1 MNEVAISPH
10 SSQEKTP
17 MDNKTAPKHLILNSP
32 YKAPEAHWLYQSETK
47 TFEKKP
53 GRRPAGFL
61 KATPRHRGRGE
72 DPGRVV
78 DIPLVNAIRKRVDE
92 WRKAGYPGVSGITKR
107 LLDYWNDAER
117 RGGKRFFFCQLE
129 AVETLIWLVEAPD
142 NEKTGIQIPPNG
154 GEFQRLCAKMATG
167 TGKTVVMAM
176 VIAWH
181 VLNKTAHSQ
190 DARFSKN
197 IFIVAPG
204 LTVKSRLSVL
214 QPADPDNY
222 YKDFDIVPPD
232 LMDKLRQ
239 GRVRICNWHIL
250 RWDSEEQIKKKKGV
264 DKRGAKSDE
273 AYAREALGDMA
284 GARNI
289 LVIND
294 EAHHA
299 WRVNPK
305 AKGSA
310 KDKEEATIWVG
321 GLDRIHKTRGI
332 LACYDFSATPFAPSG
347 HDSTDEALFDWII
360 SDFSLSDAIE
370 SGLVKTPRVVVRD
383 DAGPEA
389 KQYKSRLY
397 HIYSDPEVKDDL
409 SLAAE
414 PEKPLPDLVINAYYL
429 LGYDWKQT
437 DLAWRK
443 QGAETPPVMITVANR
458 TNTAARVKYAFKEG
472 KIRIEELCARERIL
486 HIDSEALEKAEAKDE
501 PIIPDDGASSSK
513 ENSAKQKRAK
523 QKKGKAMDEKQAE
536 MLRRQVDTVGK
547 PGEPGAQ
554 MQKVISVGMLSEG
567 WDAKTVTHIM
577 GLRAFTSQLLCEQVV
592 GRGLR
597 RTSYDVNERTGMFEP
612 EYVNVFGVPFSFL
625 PHSENAD
632 EGPPPPPPSP
642 TRIEPVPDRAADFSI
657 SWPNVL
663 RIEQVY
669 HPHLS
674 VDWEGVESLE
684 LNAGD
689 TASIAELAQTVE
701 GKPDVTKI
709 REIKLEELAKES
721 RLQSIIFAMAR
732 DVYNQMKPDW
742 SGGKEILLA
751 QIFVLTEQFIDS
763 GRILINPA
771 LFNQDD
777 LRRRLMLILNMS
789 KIVNHLW
796 QAIRFENTEKLV
808 PVFDRAHPFSSTGD
822 MRPWH
827 TTKPCERTCRSHI
840 NFCVHDSAW
849 EASEAFVL
857 DRNSAVAAWVKNDHL
872 RFEIIYIYK
881 GVVKRYWPDF
891 IIRLKSG
898 DFLVL
903 ETKGQETE
911 QDKAKRRF
919 LEEWAKAVNEHGGF
933 GHWRTA
939 VSRSTSDIKDILHRH
954 SS

>member
-1 MNEVAISPH
+1 M
-10 SSQEKTP
+10 
-17 MDNKTAPKHLILNSP
+17 
-32 YKAPEAHWLYQSETK
+32 
-47 TFEKKP
+47 
-53 GRRPAGFL
+53 
-61 KATPRHRGRGE
+61 
-72 DPGRVV
+72 VV
-78 DIPLVNAIRKRVDE
+78 PIPLVNKIRKRVDE
-92 WRKAGYPGVSGITKR
+92 WRKAGYPGASGITKR

-142 NEKTGIQIPPNG
+142 NEKTGIQIPPSG

-214 QPADPDNY
+214 QPAAADNY
-222 YKDFDIVPPD
+222 YEDFDIVPPD

-239 GRVRICNWHIL
+239 GRVRICNWHML
-250 RWDSEEQIKKKKGV
+250 GWDSEEQIKKKKGV

-273 AYAREALGDMA
+273 AYVREALGDMA
-284 GARNI
+284 GSRNI

-305 AKGSA
+305 AKGKSQQGSA
-310 KDKEEATIWVG
+310 EDQKEATIWIG

-347 HDSTDEALFDWII
+347 NRNADESLFDWII

-383 DAGPEA
+383 DAVPEA
-389 KQYKSRLY
+389 KKYQSRLY
-397 HIYSDPEVKDDL
+397 HIYGDPEVKDDL
-409 SLAAE
+409 SRKAK
-414 PEKPLPDLVINAYYL
+414 PEEPLPDLVINAYYL

-437 DLAWRK
+437 ALAWREQDAK
-443 QGAETPPVMITVANR
+443 TPPVMITVANR
-458 TNTAARVKYAFKEG
+458 TDTAARVKQAFEQK
-472 KIRIEELCARERIL
+472 KIRIEELCAPERIL
-486 HIDSEALEKAEAKDE
+486 HIDSKTLEKAEAKDE
-501 PIIPDDGASSSK
+501 PIVPDDGASSSK
-513 ENSAKQKRAK
+513 GNSAKQKK
-523 QKKGKAMDEKQAE
+523 ETDEKKAE
-536 MLRRQVDTVGK
+536 ILRRQVDTVGK

-597 RTSYDVNERTGMFEP
+597 RTSYDLNERTGRFEP

-625 PHSENAD
+625 PHSESAGD
-632 EGPPPPPPSP
+632 APPPPPPSP
-642 TRIEPVPDRAADFSI
+642 TRIEPDPDKAAFSI

-669 HPHLS
+669 HPRLS
-674 VDWEGVESLE
+674 VDWEKVEPLK

-689 TASIAELAQTVE
+689 TASIAELAPTVA
-701 GKPDVTKI
+701 GRPDVTKI
-709 REIKLEELAKES
+709 REIKLEELAQES
-721 RLQSIIFAMAR
+721 RLQSIIFATAR
-732 DVYNQMKPDW
+732 DVYNQMKPTDW
-742 SGGKEILLA
+742 SGSKEILLA
-751 QIFVLTEQFIDS
+751 QLVVLTEQFIRP
-763 GRILINPA
+763 GRIRITPA
-771 LFNQDD
+771 LFDQDD
-777 LRRRLMLILNMS
+777 LLRRLMLILNMS

-796 QAIRFENTEKLV
+796 RAIHFKNIEKLT

-827 TTKPCERTCRSHI
+827 TTKPCERTRRSHI

-849 EASEAFVL
+849 EASEAFEL
-857 DRNSAVAAWVKNDHL
+857 DRNPAVAAWVKNDHL
-872 RFEIIYIYK
+872 RFEIIYTYK

-911 QDKAKRRF
+911 QDIAKRRF
-919 LEEWAKAVNEHGGF
+919 LEEWTEAVNEHGGF
-933 GHWRTA
+933 GQWRTA
-939 VSRSTSDIKDILHRH
+939 VSRSPSDIKDILHRH

>member
-1 MNEVAISPH
+1 
-10 SSQEKTP
+10 

-72 DPGRVV
+72 DPGMVV

-273 AYAREALGDMA
+273 AYVREALGDMA

-321 GLDRIHKTRGI
+321 GLDRIHKARGI

-347 HDSTDEALFDWII
+347 HHSTDEALFDWII

-383 DAGPEA
+383 DAIPEA
-389 KQYKSRLY
+389 REYKSRLY

-409 SLAAE
+409 SRRAK
-414 PEKPLPDLVINAYYL
+414 PDVPLPDLVINAYYL

-443 QGAETPPVMITVANR
+443 QKAKTPPVMITVANR
-458 TNTAARVKYAFKEG
+458 TDTAARVKWAFKEN
-472 KIRIEELCARERIL
+472 KIGIEELCARERIL

-501 PIIPDDGASSSK
+501 PIIPDDGTSSSK
-513 ENSAKQKRAK
+513 ENSAKQKKAK
-523 QKKGKAMDEKQAE
+523 QKKGKAADEKQAE
-536 MLRRQVDTVGK
+536 LLRRQVDTVGK
-547 PGEPGAQ
+547 PGKPGAQ

-597 RTSYDVNERTGMFEP
+597 RTSYDVNESTGMFEP

-625 PHSENAD
+625 PHSENAG
-632 EGPPPPPPSP
+632 EGPPPPPLSP

-674 VDWEGVESLE
+674 VDWEEVESLE

-709 REIKLEELAKES
+709 REIDLAGLAKES
-721 RLQSIIFAMAR
+721 RLQSIIFATAR
-732 DVYNQMKPDW
+732 DVYNQMKPAW
-742 SGGKEILLA
+742 SGGKEFLLA
-751 QIFVLTEQFIDS
+751 QVFVLTEQFIES
-763 GRILINPA
+763 GRILITPV

-777 LRRRLMLILNMS
+777 LLRRLMLILNMS

-827 TTKPCERTCRSHI
+827 TTKPCEPTCRSHI

-849 EASEAFVL
+849 EASEAFEL
-857 DRNSAVAAWVKNDHL
+857 DRNRAVAAWVKNDHL

-939 VSRSTSDIKDILHRH
+939 VSRSTSDIKDILHQH

>member
-32 YKAPEAHWLYQSETK
+32 YKAPEAHWLYQHETK

-72 DPGRVV
+72 DPGMVV

-222 YKDFDIVPPD
+222 YEDFDIVPPD

-250 RWDSEEQIKKKKGV
+250 GWDSEEQIKEKKGV

-273 AYAREALGDMA
+273 AYVREALGDMA

-321 GLDRIHKTRGI
+321 GLDRIHKARGI

-347 HDSTDEALFDWII
+347 NRNADEALFDWII

-383 DAGPEA
+383 DAVPEA

-409 SLAAE
+409 SRRAK
-414 PEKPLPDLVINAYYL
+414 PDVPLPALVINAYYL
-429 LGYDWKQT
+429 LGCDWKQT

-443 QGAETPPVMITVANR
+443 QKAETPPVMITVANL
-458 TNTAARVKYAFKEG
+458 TNTAARVKYAFEQE
-472 KIRIEELCARERIL
+472 KIGIKELCAPERIL
-486 HIDSEALEKAEAKDE
+486 HIDSKVLEKAEAKDE
-501 PIIPDDGASSSK
+501 PIISDDGASSSK
-513 ENSAKQKRAK
+513 GNSAK
-523 QKKGKAMDEKQAE
+523 QKKGKDADDKRAE
-536 MLRRQVDTVGK
+536 ILRRQVDTVGK
-547 PGEPGAQ
+547 PGKPGAQ

-597 RTSYDVNERTGMFEP
+597 RTSYNVNERTGMFEP

-625 PHSENAD
+625 PHSESAG

-642 TRIEPVPDRAADFSI
+642 TRIEPDPGKAGFAI

-674 VDWEGVESLE
+674 VDWEEVESLE
-684 LNAGD
+684 LNASD
-689 TASIAELAQTVE
+689 TASIAELAPTVE
-701 GKPDVTKI
+701 GKPDVTQIDKI
-709 REIKLEELAKES
+709 DLADLVKES
-721 RLQSIIFAMAR
+721 RLQSIIFATAR

-751 QIFVLTEQFIDS
+751 QVVVLTEQFINS
-763 GRILINPA
+763 GQILITPV
-771 LFNQDD
+771 LFSQDD

-796 QAIRFENTEKLV
+796 QAIRFENTEKLL

-840 NFCVHDSAW
+840 NFCVHDSTW
-849 EASEAFVL
+849 EKSEAFVL
-857 DRNSAVAAWVKNDHL
+857 DRNRAVAAWVKNDHL

-939 VSRSTSDIKDILHRH
+939 VSRSPSDIKDILHQH

>member
-1 MNEVAISPH
+1 M
-10 SSQEKTP
+10 
-17 MDNKTAPKHLILNSP
+17 
-32 YKAPEAHWLYQSETK
+32 
-47 TFEKKP
+47 
-53 GRRPAGFL
+53 
-61 KATPRHRGRGE
+61 
-72 DPGRVV
+72 VV
-78 DIPLVNAIRKRVDE
+78 PIPLVNKIRKRVDE
-92 WRKAGYPGVSGITKR
+92 WRKAGYPGASGITKR

-142 NEKTGIQIPPNG
+142 NEKTGIQIPSSG

-214 QPADPDNY
+214 QPAADDNY
-222 YKDFDIVPPD
+222 YEDFDIVPPD

-239 GRVRICNWHIL
+239 GRVRICNWHML
-250 RWDSEEQIKKKKGV
+250 GWDSEEQIKKKKGV

-305 AKGSA
+305 AKAKSQQGSA
-310 KDKEEATIWVG
+310 KDQEEATIWVG

-347 HDSTDEALFDWII
+347 NRNADESLFEWIV

-383 DAGPEA
+383 DAVPEA
-389 KQYKSRLY
+389 EQYKSRLY
-397 HIYSDPEVKDDL
+397 HIYGDPEVKDDL
-409 SLAAE
+409 SRKAK
-414 PEKPLPDLVINAYYL
+414 PEEPLPDLVINAYYL

-437 DLAWRK
+437 ALAWRK
-443 QGAETPPVMITVANR
+443 QKAETPPVMITVANR
-458 TNTAARVKYAFKEG
+458 TDTAARVKQAFEQK
-472 KIRIEELCARERIL
+472 KIRIEELSAPERIL
-486 HIDSEALEKAEAKDE
+486 HIDSKVLEKAEAKDE
-501 PIIPDDGASSSK
+501 PIVPDDGASSSK
-513 ENSAKQKRAK
+513 ENQAK
-523 QKKGKAMDEKQAE
+523 QKKEKDTDEKRAE
-536 MLRRQVDTVGK
+536 ILRKQVDTVGK

-597 RTSYDVNERTGMFEP
+597 RTSYDLNERTGRFEP

-625 PHSENAD
+625 PHSESAGD
-632 EGPPPPPPSP
+632 APPPPPPSP
-642 TRIEPVPDRAADFSI
+642 TRIEPDPDKAAFAI

-663 RIEQVY
+663 RIEHVY
-669 HPHLS
+669 HPRLF
-674 VDWEGVESLE
+674 VDWEEVKPLK

-689 TASIAELAQTVE
+689 TTSIAELAPTVA
-701 GKPDVTKI
+701 GKPDVTKKE
-709 REIKLEELAKES
+709 EIDLKNLAQES
-721 RLQSIIFAMAR
+721 RLQSIIFATAR
-732 DVYNQMKPDW
+732 DVYNQMKPENEAGLV
-742 SGGKEILLA
+742 GGKEILLA
-751 QIFVLTEQFIDS
+751 QLIVLTEQFINS
-763 GRILINPA
+763 KRIRITPA
-771 LFNQDD
+771 LFDQDD
-777 LRRRLMLILNMS
+777 LLRRLMLILNMS

-796 QAIRFENTEKLV
+796 QALHFKNTEKLTL
-808 PVFDRAHPFSSTGD
+808 VFDRAHPFSSTGD

-827 TTKPCERTCRSHI
+827 TTRPCEPTRRSHI
-840 NFCVHDSAW
+840 NFCVHDSTW
-849 EASEAFVL
+849 EASEAFEL
-857 DRNSAVAAWVKNDHL
+857 DRNPAVDAWVKNDHL

-911 QDKAKRRF
+911 QDIAKRRF
-919 LEEWAKAVNEHGGF
+919 LEEWTEAVNEHGGF

-939 VSRSTSDIKDILHRH
+939 VSRSPSDIKDILHRH